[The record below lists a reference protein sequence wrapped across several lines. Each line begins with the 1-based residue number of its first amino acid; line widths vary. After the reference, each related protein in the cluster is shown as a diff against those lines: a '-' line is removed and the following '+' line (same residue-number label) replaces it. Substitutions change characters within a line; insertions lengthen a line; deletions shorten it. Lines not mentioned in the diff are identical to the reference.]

1 MFNCSSNISFEDV
14 TYGLTAA
21 EEMYC
26 CAAGFIISKGVFG
39 DMFHH
44 VTVDALF
51 KHGATRTEVTALRN
65 SETMRTTV

>member
-1 MFNCSSNISFEDV
+1 MFNCCSNKSFEDV
-14 TYGLTAA
+14 TYGLTAEE

-26 CAAGFIISKGVFG
+26 CAAGFIISKGVFV
-39 DMFHH
+39 HH

-65 SETMRTTV
+65 SETMWTTV